1 MKRLELEEIKSRK
14 RPLIVATV
22 ASVCWSLL
30 SFNAYSVTFVLF
42 FAIVWLY
49 YYLSRRALRTLTITR
64 SIDRERL
71 FSGETLTLK
80 YSVEGSRFISL
91 STTLFPVIIGDR
103 EYFVP
108 KESSFVLSS
117 NGTGKVETKI
127 TFWRRGKKDLS
138 RLVLTSKDP
147 LRFFSHI
154 AKYSAP
160 ESILVLPKVMNI
172 DYFPLRLRE
181 LLPGS
186 RSDFEL
192 MEDPVDFR
200 GIKEYEREPLN
211 RIHWNASAKLGKLM
225 IKEFGYTAVSNTIL
239 YLDLNLSREI
249 FARDVWEKIRIDY
262 EEIAVQLSLSLVRFA
277 YGSGGRISL
286 VIVGDEVLRLSGPGR
301 DWTDFAEVLADTR
314 GSDQGP
320 QLSEIIEE
328 DLERFDL
335 ATTVVIIS
343 MYLGEDILPQ
353 LLRAKS
359 HSSRVVVIII
369 PFSPRE
375 PWTKRTISY
384 QMLPRTIE
392 GLKRRAAVLEEE
404 QIVVRVVGDNQ
415 SIQEVLVDL
424 ENR

>member
-1 MKRLELEEIKSRK
+1 MKRLELEKIKSRK
-14 RPLIVATV
+14 RPLIIVTV

-30 SFNAYSVTFVLF
+30 SFNAYSVTFVVLS
-42 FAIVWLY
+42 AIVWLY
-49 YYLSRRALRTLTITR
+49 YYLSRRTMKTLVIDRTL
-64 SIDRERL
+64 DKERL
-71 FSGETLTLK
+71 FSGETLTIK

-91 STTLFPVIIGDR
+91 STTLFPVIRGER
-103 EYFVP
+103 EYLVP

-117 NGTGKVETKI
+117 KGNREVEMKT
-127 TFWRRGKKDLS
+127 TFRRRGKKDLS
-138 RLVLTSKDP
+138 GLVMTSKDP
-147 LRFFSHI
+147 LRFFSHTAI
-154 AKYSAP
+154 YSSP
-160 ESILVLPKVMNI
+160 EAILVLPKVMNI
-172 DYFPLRLRE
+172 DYFPLRLRD

-200 GIKEYEREPLN
+200 SIKEYEREPLN

-262 EEIAVQLSLSLVRFA
+262 EEIAVQLSLSLVRFT
-277 YGSGGRISL
+277 YGSGGRIGL
-286 VIVGDEVLRLSGPGR
+286 VIVGDEVLRLSGLGR
-301 DWTDFAEVLADTR
+301 NWTDFAEVLADTR
-314 GSDQGP
+314 GSDRGP

-328 DLERFDL
+328 DLERFDP
-335 ATTVVIIS
+335 ATTIVIIS

-353 LLRAKS
+353 LLRARS

-375 PWTKRTISY
+375 PWTKRTVSY
-384 QMLPRTIE
+384 QLLPRTIE
-392 GLKRRAAVLEEE
+392 RLKKRAALLEEE
-404 QIVVRVVGDNQ
+404 QIIVRVVGDNQ